1 MNNLKKQK
9 CLKYSMPD
17 AGNLKINTE
26 CDPHSYKKTA
36 VVTLPAGVTLV
47 KALIFIPVDGVK
59 EKKK

>member
-1 MNNLKKQK
+1 
-9 CLKYSMPD
+9 MPD

-26 CDPHSYKKTA
+26 CDPHIVIKKTA